1 MAANVFMITNVGDLT
16 KPESSTLPDSTAL
29 QGGSRLQGS
38 LLLTLTLLGSL
49 LRLHLLNTPMRGDE
63 SYTYLHFVSRPLA
76 RALTDYSIPNN
87 HLFYTLLAHVSVRL
101 FGNHPWSLR
110 LPALLAGIALIPIT
124 FVSLRRL
131 YGDGAA
137 LMASGLVA
145 SMGTLVDYSTNA
157 RGYTIVLCW
166 FLVLVWS
173 GVRILDD
180 EKNLLLWGAFI
191 LSIVIGTYTVPSMLF
206 PSVIVAGW
214 LVAAFLFGER
224 RGRFRGFVARL
235 AVSGLITGTTI
246 FALYFPVLHASG
258 AQTIKNAFS
267 WIPHVGSPGAALRVT
282 TSGLVS
288 QWKLDFPIVLLFLLA
303 VGALWTIIR
312 HDRVAKISCPPIL
325 LVGVLASGAYVA
337 ATRIDAWQRML
348 IFLLPLFFISGCAGL
363 LALAAKR
370 RRIAP
375 VALTT
380 LVLSI
385 AVVLGLS
392 VVVAHNIEN
401 NPETRGSIYKQGLPV
416 ATFLAGYIRPTD
428 RVVVLDNHA
437 GQLVVPYYFTE
448 LGLGLI
454 HFQACCPANDRILV
468 VAARAT
474 GGAHT
479 ESWAA
484 RFGPGKWSSPHL
496 IRSVGD
502 IGIFELDPL
511 RPHRD

>member
-1 MAANVFMITNVGDLT
+1 
-16 KPESSTLPDSTAL
+16 
-29 QGGSRLQGS
+29 
-38 LLLTLTLLGSL
+38 
-49 LRLHLLNTPMRGDE
+49 
-63 SYTYLHFVSRPLA
+63 
-76 RALTDYSIPNN
+76 
-87 HLFYTLLAHVSVRL
+87 
-101 FGNHPWSLR
+101 
-110 LPALLAGIALIPIT
+110 
-124 FVSLRRL
+124 
-131 YGDGAA
+131 
-137 LMASGLVA
+137 
-145 SMGTLVDYSTNA
+145 
-157 RGYTIVLCW
+157 
-166 FLVLVWS
+166 
-173 GVRILDD
+173 
-180 EKNLLLWGAFI
+180 
-191 LSIVIGTYTVPSMLF
+191 
-206 PSVIVAGW
+206 
-214 LVAAFLFGER
+214 
-224 RGRFRGFVARL
+224 
-235 AVSGLITGTTI
+235 
-246 FALYFPVLHASG
+246 
-258 AQTIKNAFS
+258 
-267 WIPHVGSPGAALRVT
+267 
-282 TSGLVS
+282 
-288 QWKLDFPIVLLFLLA
+288 
-303 VGALWTIIR
+303 
-312 HDRVAKISCPPIL
+312 
-325 LVGVLASGAYVA
+325 
-337 ATRIDAWQRML
+337 
-348 IFLLPLFFISGCAGL
+348 GL